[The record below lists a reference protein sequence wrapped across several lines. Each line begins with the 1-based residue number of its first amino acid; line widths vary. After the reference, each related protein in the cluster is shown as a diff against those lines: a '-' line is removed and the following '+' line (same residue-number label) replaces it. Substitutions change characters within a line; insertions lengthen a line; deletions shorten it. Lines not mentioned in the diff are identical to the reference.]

1 MKEEASSKGEDAFP
15 MEMRGGWCPLASRC
29 IMSGIGPL
37 SCKCIQLTTRSPG
50 RLAGEAVSHTAAANR
65 RPRPL
70 HHLSL
75 IISLPPPFTPARPV
89 FSSDPCTSQLPPP
102 TFHSRAVDSPFPG
115 NTPQKKFRRKRIQEE
130 EEEEGQRGQKG
141 AGPAWIGWKEDIS
154 LPGSFLQPQIRGS

>member
-15 MEMRGGWCPLASRC
+15 MEMRSGWCPLAS
-29 IMSGIGPL
+29 IAMHNEWDWPIVMQMHSVDNAL
-37 SCKCIQLTTRSPG
+37 SWTTRG
-50 RLAGEAVSHTAAANR
+50 RGSFSHCGSQSQASASAPSFINYF
-65 RPRPL
+65 
-70 HHLSL
+70 
-75 IISLPPPFTPARPV
+75 PPPPPLTPARPV

-141 AGPAWIGWKEDIS
+141 AGPAWVGWKEDMGDPS
-154 LPGSFLQPQIRGS
+154 